1 VISVGL
7 ILSWFIWNF
16 FGTSKK
22 LSLIFFAM
30 NANKFSSEYLKNAMN
45 AKIQKIIIAKTNQ
58 THFALELL
66 KVENAHKAKTTH
78 TAKMINCMKL
88 IVNPITEIATPEKN
102 HFCIC

>member
-1 VISVGL
+1 
-7 ILSWFIWNF
+7 
-16 FGTSKK
+16 
-22 LSLIFFAM
+22 M

-78 TAKMINCMKL
+78 TAKIINCMKL

-102 HFCIC
+102 HFCICWGNITFMDDITNRIKHSVVNYILFF